1 MKLHYIFA
9 AIIAILFIR
18 GLRIRIAKRQEGKAW
33 RKSPKESEERGE
45 AEKRRIKEN
54 EITRL
59 YHINPNTG
67 LPGVCHAKKG
77 NCPYGSPGNHYETYS
92 GALMDSQIK
101 LEKEHKLLSTGNLA
115 DEDIKEYQSLMEEPK
130 IDAVD
135 EIELKEKLRNTDD
148 VDLLMGVV
156 EGRLYFQEGWDRVGI
171 ALQNP
176 NLPRKFIDDVLYNSP
191 ELYSIETQRRIMLNT
206 SLTHDDLMYAVDNS
220 EDLYTRSIALRN
232 PNLKD
237 DYINDFL
244 ENRKKD
250 LTKLPWQMIVV
261 NPKVTEDQIYDWY
274 SWTIDEGIDVDRSE
288 ADKITRDY
296 GDWKVNY
303 ERNQRFNS

>member
-1 MKLHYIFA
+1 
-9 AIIAILFIR
+9 
-18 GLRIRIAKRQEGKAW
+18 
-33 RKSPKESEERGE
+33 
-45 AEKRRIKEN
+45 
-54 EITRL
+54 
-59 YHINPNTG
+59 
-67 LPGVCHAKKG
+67 
-77 NCPYGSPGNHYETYS
+77 
-92 GALMDSQIK
+92 MDSQIK